1 MKQFNDYKETQAI
14 TERQKIP
21 AGAYICVIK
30 NAEIKEYNGQFGN
43 YEKLEISVDVTEGE
57 YKDFYANDYRSQQG
71 EDKKWRGVLRLNV
84 PSDDG
89 SDYDAF
95 LKRKFK
101 TNILAVEDSNNGY
114 RWDWDEKKLK
124 GKKIGLLLQNK
135 EWEFHDK
142 TGWKA
147 QPYGFISVENVRE
160 GKFKIPKDKPLKK
173 DESAPQTSSSTPAD
187 IEEIGDDDLPF

>member
-30 NAEIKEYNGQFGN
+30 NAEIKEYKGKYGH
-43 YEKLEISVDVTEGE
+43 YENLEISVDVTEGE
-57 YKDFYANDYRSQQG
+57 YKDYYANNYRSQQS
-71 EDKKWRGVLRLNV
+71 EDKKWKGVLRLRV

-89 SDYDAF
+89 SDNDAF
-95 LKRKFK
+95 YKRKFK

-124 GKKIGLLLQNK
+124 DKKIGLLLQNK
-135 EWEFHDK
+135 EWEFNDK
-142 TGWKA
+142 TGWTA
-147 QPYGFISVENVRE
+147 QPYGFIPVENVRE

-173 DESAPQTSSSTPAD
+173 DESAPQTSSNTPAD

>member
-30 NAEIKEYNGQFGN
+30 NAEIKEYNGQYGN

-71 EDKKWRGVLRLNV
+71 EDKRWRGVLRLNV

-101 TNILAVEDSNNGY
+101 TNILAVEDSNTGY

-135 EWEFHDK
+135 EWEYGGK
-142 TGWKA
+142 TGWTA
-147 QPYGFISVENVRE
+147 QPYGFIAVENIRE

-173 DESAPQTSSSTPAD
+173 GDSAPQTSPSAPAD

>member
-1 MKQFNDYKETQAI
+1 MKKFNDYNETKAI
-14 TERQKIP
+14 TERPKIP
-21 AGAYICVIK
+21 AGGYIATIK
-30 NAEIKEYNGQFGN
+30 QAEVKEYSGQNGN
-43 YEKLEISVDVTEGE
+43 YERLEISFDIAEGE
-57 YKDFYANDYRSQQG
+57 YKEFYANDYRAQSD
-71 EDKKWRGVLRLNV
+71 ENKKWKGVLRLAV

-101 TNILAVEDSNNGY
+101 TNILAVEDSNTGY

-135 EWEFHDK
+135 EWEFGNK
-142 TGWKA
+142 TGWTA
-147 QPYGFISVENVRE
+147 QPYGFITVENVRE

-173 DESAPQTSSSTPAD
+173 GDSAPQTSSTTPAD

>member
-14 TERQKIP
+14 TERPKIP

-71 EDKKWRGVLRLNV
+71 EDKRWKGVLRLNV

-101 TNILAVEDSNNGY
+101 TNIIAVEDSNTGY

-135 EWEFHDK
+135 EWEFGNK
-142 TGWKA
+142 TGWTA

-173 DESAPQTSSSTPAD
+173 DDSAPQTSSTTPAD

>member
-30 NAEIKEYNGQFGN
+30 NAEIKEYNGQYGN

-71 EDKKWRGVLRLNV
+71 EDKRWRGVLRLNV

-101 TNILAVEDSNNGY
+101 TNILAVEDSNTGY

-135 EWEFHDK
+135 EWEYGGN
-142 TGWKA
+142 TGWTS
-147 QPYGFISVENVRE
+147 QPYGFIAVENVRE

-173 DESAPQTSSSTPAD
+173 DDSAPQTSSTTPAD